1 MSGLCPGHIT
11 FRVTSGYELFD
22 HTADL
27 GIRGFGRTSE
37 EIVEAMTAGFYA
49 AVGDLAL
56 REGGETCRVTVT
68 GEDEAVLLRDYL
80 ALLLLRLERHL
91 QVLKIDRVVRFG
103 GGELSVEGTWRGVDE
118 ERSEFLR
125 EVKAITYHELSLVR
139 TEQGYEARVIV
150 DI

>member
-1 MSGLCPGHIT
+1 MSGLCLGRIT

-27 GIRGFGRTSE
+27 GIRAFGSTVE
-37 EIVEAMTAGFYA
+37 EVLEAMTAGFYA
-49 AVGDLAL
+49 AVGDLVL
-56 REGGETCRVTVT
+56 QDGGEACRVAVA
-68 GEDEAVLLRDYL
+68 GEDDAVLLRDYL
-80 ALLLLRLERHL
+80 ACLLLRLEHHL

-103 GGELSVEGTWRGVDE
+103 GGGLSVEGTWREVDE
-118 ERSEFLR
+118 GRSEFLR

-139 TEQGYEARVIV
+139 TDQGYEARVIV